1 MSCLCCRFQSHWRLW
16 RLCHSLINNFI
27 RKFFT
32 YLSIS
37 IFYPRFSFLASLWI
51 WICYC
56 DISASLSMHICSF
69 QQSAYICTSFI
80 ILCLFF
86 CSAFITLLEVI
97 KLTFNVY
104 SIKRINLR
112 IFQIIF
118 YYYFYESNSISNNNF
133 NSCLFQRVFVL
144 FWLLMLCNAC

>member
-1 MSCLCCRFQSHWRLW
+1 MWVWVPLQF
-16 RLCHSLINNFI
+16 CHSFINNFI
-27 RKFFT
+27 T
-32 YLSIS
+32 YFVNQYFCQRFLFLS
-37 IFYPRFSFLASLWI
+37 SLHI

-69 QQSAYICTSFI
+69 QQSVSAICTSFI

-86 CSAFITLLEVI
+86 CSAFMTLLEVI

-112 IFQIIF
+112 IFQTIF
-118 YYYFYESNSISNNNF
+118 YYYIYENNSISYKVLIYN
-133 NSCLFQRVFVL
+133 CLREL
-144 FWLLMLCNAC
+144 LLMLFHAC

>member
-1 MSCLCCRFQSHWRLW
+1 MNHCNEC
-16 RLCHSLINNFI
+16 NF
-27 RKFFT
+27 
-32 YLSIS
+32 YS
-37 IFYPRFSFLASLWI
+37 FYYF

-56 DISASLSMHICSF
+56 DISASLSMLISSF
-69 QQSAYICTSFI
+69 QQSVSAMCTSFI
-80 ILCLFF
+80 IFCLFF

-118 YYYFYESNSISNNNF
+118 YYYFYENNSISNNSF
-133 NSCLFQRVFVL
+133 NLYLFKRVTFDVMWCLLILINGMQVL
-144 FWLLMLCNAC
+144 EDFIATFWKPQKNYLIQF